1 MDQKYNSEFI
11 EGKTSLSLQKLA
23 KMVDADTIEVKPYA
37 NEKGKF
43 CFLLADGCPI
53 GQASGK
59 IRETVK
65 KVGENEYTVDLPK
78 HPVVSALQPN
88 DGGDV
93 FYILHEQ
100 SGGDNVITLYDRNA
114 RPAPVK
120 SQTIYGE

>member
-1 MDQKYNSEFI
+1 M
-11 EGKTSLSLQKLA
+11 
-23 KMVDADTIEVKPYA
+23 
-37 NEKGKF
+37 
-43 CFLLADGCPI
+43 ADGCPI

-65 KVGENEYTVDLPK
+65 KVGENKYTVDLPK

-100 SGGDNVITLYDRNA
+100 GGGDNVITLYDRNA

>member
-59 IRETVK
+59 IHLLAMLNIMLTKLKR
-65 KVGENEYTVDLPK
+65 
-78 HPVVSALQPN
+78 S
-88 DGGDV
+88 
-93 FYILHEQ
+93 
-100 SGGDNVITLYDRNA
+100 
-114 RPAPVK
+114 
-120 SQTIYGE
+120 